1 MLEYVKK
8 YKWLVIALPLIVAL
22 TIVMVIVN
30 KKDDPIPVTKEPQAV
45 DKNDANNDH
54 VSNDNDSNE
63 ENEEPLDEQPEDPGP
78 IVIEENIPS
87 LQDVFKDNF
96 ILGTSLGVNEIYN
109 TEGPDAQLI
118 KKHFNSITPANELK
132 WDATEPQEGKFNFTR
147 SDRIVEFAEE
157 NDIALRGHTLIWYS
171 QTPNWVFYD
180 EDGNL
185 ASKELLYARMKHHIE
200 TVVGRYKGKIYAWDV
215 VNEVLEPA
223 DGLPNGLRNS
233 LWYQIAG
240 EEYIEKAFE
249 FAHEADP
256 EAILYINDYNTH
268 IPEKRDYLYD
278 LVKRLKD
285 KGVPIH
291 GVGHQTHI
299 GVFYPPVR
307 ELDQMIE
314 KFKDLDVEQEVT
326 EMDMSIYLNDNQKYD
341 TFPEYLQI
349 AQANR
354 YRDIFDIFKKHSDEL
369 SAVIFWGKDDLN
381 TWLRTFPVTR
391 NNWPLLFDERLQAK
405 YAYWAIVD
413 PSKVPTE
420 ASDN

>member
-1 MLEYVKK
+1 FQAEDGIRDFHVTG
-8 YKWLVIALPLIVAL
+8 VQTCALPIL
-22 TIVMVIVN
+22 
-30 KKDDPIPVTKEPQAV
+30 
-45 DKNDANNDH
+45 KNC
-54 VSNDNDSNE
+54 
-63 ENEEPLDEQPEDPGP
+63 
-78 IVIEENIPS
+78 
-87 LQDVFKDNF
+87 F
-96 ILGTSLGVNEIYN
+96 
-109 TEGPDAQLI
+109 
-118 KKHFNSITPANELK
+118 
-132 WDATEPQEGKFNFTR
+132 
-147 SDRIVEFAEE
+147 RIC
-157 NDIALRGHTLIWYS
+157 
-171 QTPNWVFYD
+171 
-180 EDGNL
+180 
-185 ASKELLYARMKHHIE
+185 
-200 TVVGRYKGKIYAWDV
+200 
-215 VNEVLEPA
+215 
-223 DGLPNGLRNS
+223 

-354 YRDIFDIFKKHSDEL
+354 YKEIFDIFKKHADEL

-381 TWLRTFPVTR
+381 TWLR
-391 NNWPLLFDERLQAK
+391 
-405 YAYWAIVD
+405 
-413 PSKVPTE
+413 
-420 ASDN
+420 